1 MKRKCKNVDITS
13 MKFICDAVQD
23 CLNHKTT
30 EKLNRKRTRKYL
42 DEHDNDIN
50 KIALEIQNEI
60 KNRNLVRYAH
70 RYIMLSCISQQN
82 NHEEKRLSQMQKVIE
97 KVQEE
102 CMYKECK
109 NNCFTKWNVFEI
121 YRQYKVL

>member
-1 MKRKCKNVDITS
+1 MEDDLSERK
-13 MKFICDAVQD
+13 Q
-23 CLNHKTT
+23 
-30 EKLNRKRTRKYL
+30 R
-42 DEHDNDIN
+42 
-50 KIALEIQNEI
+50 
-60 KNRNLVRYAH
+60 RYAY
-70 RYIMLSCISQQN
+70 RYIRLSCVSQQN

-109 NNCFTKWNVFEI
+109 NNCCTKWNVFEI